1 MNITVIQTRYRDGR
15 IINTPTNITLRQ
27 DSIEDYRQTILASDP
42 EILSVLFTYDSP
54 CENNL

>member
-27 DSIEDYRQTILASDP
+27 DSIEDYRKTILASDP